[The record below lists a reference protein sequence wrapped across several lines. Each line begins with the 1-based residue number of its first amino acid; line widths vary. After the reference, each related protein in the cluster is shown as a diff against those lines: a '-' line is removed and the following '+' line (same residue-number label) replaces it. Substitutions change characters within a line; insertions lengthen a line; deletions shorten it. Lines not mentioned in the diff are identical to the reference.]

1 MASKEE
7 QIGFH
12 RGSIAVLLREQQE
25 LMKMVNVIPQV
36 VQIHIQALK
45 ELGIDIE
52 AEARKAQEEYRKK
65 QATQKTSKDALS
77 DRLS

>member
-12 RGSIAVLLREQQE
+12 RGSISVLLREQQE

-36 VQIHIQALK
+36 VQIHVLALK
-45 ELGIDIE
+45 DLGIDYI
-52 AEARKAQEEYRKK
+52 AEMKKLQEEYQQQ
-65 QATQKTSKDALS
+65 QAAKKTSKDALS
-77 DRLS
+77 DRLA

>member
-7 QIGFH
+7 QVGFH

-45 ELGIDIE
+45 ELGVDYIAEIE
-52 AEARKAQEEYRKK
+52 KLQEEYRKK
-65 QATQKTSKDALS
+65 QATQKTSKDALA
-77 DRLS
+77 DRLK